1 MSPRKGLILGCALLL
16 TLSFT
21 ESLVQAAEP
30 PAAESPESVVRH
42 YTEAIAAGQYLK
54 ATEFMHPE
62 GLQKFRDALLPLLE
76 KPAGDKA
83 ALRPFEV
90 SDTAALKK
98 LSPAEFFAGY
108 ISGLVSASPVMKAT
122 LISSSLTP
130 IGSVPEGD
138 LVHVVCRAKLGLM
151 GADTTKMEVVTLKR
165 SNGSWRVLSNGDLEG
180 LAIAGQMGLMSSQ

>member
-1 MSPRKGLILGCALLL
+1 M
-16 TLSFT
+16 
-21 ESLVQAAEP
+21 
-30 PAAESPESVVRH
+30 
-42 YTEAIAAGQYLK
+42 
-54 ATEFMHPE
+54 
-62 GLQKFRDALLPLLE
+62 
-76 KPAGDKA
+76 
-83 ALRPFEV
+83 
-90 SDTAALKK
+90 
-98 LSPAEFFAGY
+98 
-108 ISGLVSASPVMKAT
+108 MKAT